1 MSVVTLLD
9 VKVLNNPAG
18 FSDPY
23 QFEITFESL
32 EQLQKDLEW
41 KLTYVGSAQSY
52 AFPPAQPL
60 LKPIHAN

>member
-9 VKVLNNPAG
+9 VKVLNNPADFG
-18 FSDPY
+18 TSY

-32 EQLQKDLEW
+32 ETLQHDLEW

-52 AFPPAQPL
+52 VPDAN
-60 LKPIHAN
+60 LKQRHR